1 MPELKMFGITDRLLE
16 HGTPKELQHECG
28 YDVAVIKRDSTGYD
42 KRENFYFSFSL
53 NIAPFK

>member
-28 YDVAVIKRDSTGYD
+28 YDVAVIKEIVLVMIKGKISTSV
-42 KRENFYFSFSL
+42 FH
-53 NIAPFK
+53 